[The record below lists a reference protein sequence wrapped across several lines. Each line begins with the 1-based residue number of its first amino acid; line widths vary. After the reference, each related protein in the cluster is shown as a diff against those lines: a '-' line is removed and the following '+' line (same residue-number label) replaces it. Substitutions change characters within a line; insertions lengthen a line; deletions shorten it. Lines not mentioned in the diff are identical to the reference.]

1 MRNRVRRE
9 MTAARRAL
17 DPREAER
24 MSRTIAD
31 RIRTLDWY
39 RRAEIVMIYRAVRG
53 EVILDTLSGDTKTF
67 CWPYIV
73 DTGRIAALS
82 PLCEDGWRTGK
93 FGIPEPVPEKSRLIL
108 SSEIDLVICPC
119 TAFDAGL
126 MRMGMGGGYYD
137 RFLPDC
143 VNAKLIAA
151 AYDFQRV
158 EHIPSEPWDV
168 AMNAVVTEKR
178 VYI

>member
-24 MSRTIAD
+24 MSRIIAD
-31 RIRTLDWY
+31 RIRSLDWY
-39 RRAEIVMIYRAVRG
+39 RRAETVMIYRAVRG
-53 EVILDTLSGDTKTF
+53 EVMLDTLAGDAKTF
-67 CWPYIV
+67 CWPHIV
-73 DTGRIAALS
+73 DVGQIEALS
-82 PLCEDGWRTGK
+82 PLGEDGWRAGK

-108 SSEIDLVICPC
+108 PGEIDLVICPC

-137 RFLPDC
+137 RFLPEC
-143 VNAKLIAA
+143 VNAKLVAA

-158 EHIPSEPWDV
+158 EHIQSEAWDV
-168 AMNAVVTEKR
+168 AMNAVVTENK
-178 VYI
+178 VYN